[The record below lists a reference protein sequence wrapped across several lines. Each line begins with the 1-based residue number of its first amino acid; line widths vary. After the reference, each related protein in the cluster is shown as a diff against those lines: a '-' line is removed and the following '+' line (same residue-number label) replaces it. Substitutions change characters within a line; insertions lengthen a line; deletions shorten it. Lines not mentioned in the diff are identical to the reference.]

1 MSIDAEKKICSACG
15 REMELAV
22 KSYPLGS
29 AFQLKRLHADIYRCP
44 ACRRV
49 ELFEAESD
57 MVTCPVCGVALDT
70 AFGGWEA
77 RKKHLPEETPNTE
90 RKD

>member
-57 MVTCPVCGVALDT
+57 MVTD
-70 AFGGWEA
+70 
-77 RKKHLPEETPNTE
+77 RKSVV
-90 RKD
+90 